1 MAQTIEP
8 VRLSQVPRARVRA
21 SVQKYRV
28 NFVCILQG
36 GHGHDNK
43 WMERLIIIHLL
54 VTNLCVVFKL
64 VVVIMRENL
73 WQRLASD
80 MIFCRLKIN

>member
-8 VRLSQVPRARVRA
+8 VRLSQVPRARVRS
-21 SVQKYRV
+21 SVQNYRI

-36 GHGHDNK
+36 GHDNK

>member
-8 VRLSQVPRARVRA
+8 VRLSQIPRARVRS
-21 SVQKYRV
+21 SVQKYRI
-28 NFVCILQG
+28 NLI
-36 GHGHDNK
+36 NR
-43 WMERLIIIHLL
+43 WMERSIIMHLL

-64 VVVIMRENL
+64 VVAIMRENL

>member
-8 VRLSQVPRARVRA
+8 VRLSQVPRARVRS
-21 SVQKYRV
+21 SVQKYRI

-43 WMERLIIIHLL
+43 WMERLIIIYTYLL
-54 VTNLCVVFKL
+54 QIYVLFLSWWLSSCVK
-64 VVVIMRENL
+64 ISGKG
-73 WQRLASD
+73 WQAT
-80 MIFCRLKIN
+80 